1 LGVPYATAADGHDAL
16 PSVAAVEQ
24 KLMNYTDRSRQVLS
38 WGVKKRT
45 RFPGEEVWT
54 AIHSATEGSDVNDK
68 IRNWA
73 NSFGKQAA

>member
-38 WGVKKRT
+38 WGGEKT
-45 RFPGEEVWT
+45 YALPGG
-54 AIHSATEGSDVNDK
+54 GSLDRHPFCHRRDRCQRQN
-68 IRNWA
+68 
-73 NSFGKQAA
+73 